1 MGSLCAEG
9 GTVND
14 RLATMARRTVP
25 TCDGAAAAVRRRGL
39 DAAIRSANPDR
50 IDRDTAHKT
59 EAMTDSTD
67 AQQNDYDRGFER
79 CVVTFIDIL
88 GYRNLLNTMHAD
100 DLVKVV
106 SALRGF
112 AAGDGDEDE
121 PPQRSDEIRLY
132 TQAFSE
138 SVSDAVVRVRTVDTQ
153 SQDGPFV
160 HELIDLMHATIEC
173 VSRGILIRGGM
184 TIGPVHVGLDGK
196 GPIFGNG
203 MVRAY
208 RIEEDEAVYPR
219 IMIDD
224 EAIEA
229 YLTDPTLWKDGD
241 QDGHEAGLARQFIG
255 VAEDGS
261 HFLDYLRAA
270 GPGEFDGGV
279 AGHFEF
285 LRRHKRL
292 IVDNMANA
300 DAKARRKLVWLA
312 SYHNRFIAELRGDYD
327 MDDPNGAFYA
337 ELETTPVELFD
348 SLEIEGSWTGLVRRL
363 AALAGDEVED

>member
-1 MGSLCAEG
+1 
-9 GTVND
+9 
-14 RLATMARRTVP
+14 MA
-25 TCDGAAAAVRRRGL
+25 
-39 DAAIRSANPDR
+39 
-50 IDRDTAHKT
+50 DTK
-59 EAMTDSTD
+59 DKQS
-67 AQQNDYDRGFER
+67 DYDRGFER

-100 DLVKVV
+100 ELVKVV
-106 SALRGF
+106 NSLRGF
-112 AAGDGDEDE
+112 AAGDGDEEE
-121 PPQRSDEIRLY
+121 PPRRSDEIRLY

-138 SVSDAVVRVRTVDTQ
+138 SVSDAVVRVRTIDTQ

-173 VSRGILIRGGM
+173 VGRGILIRGGM

-224 EAIEA
+224 EAIET
-229 YLTDPTLWKDGD
+229 YLTDHSLWKDGE
-241 QDGHEAGLARQFIG
+241 QDGYEAGLAKRFIG

-270 GPGEFDGGV
+270 GPGEFDADV
-279 AGHFEF
+279 AGQFEF
-285 LRRHKRL
+285 LRRHKKL
-292 IVDNMANA
+292 IVDNMASA

-312 SYHNRFIAELRGDYD
+312 SYHNRFVAELREGYD

-348 SLEIEGSWTGLVRRL
+348 SLMIEGSWTTLVDRL
-363 AALAGDEVED
+363 AALAGDEQDD